1 MSRISIILIQ
11 IVANTRQAIIK
22 RKQQLIDSKRF
33 KCEMMESPKESE
45 EKEEEQNQK
54 EIADLPI
61 LSRQSEFNRSK
72 KVFEIF
78 EN

>member
-1 MSRISIILIQ
+1 MTTNQTQTATTSP
-11 IVANTRQAIIK
+11 
-22 RKQQLIDSKRF
+22 DSKRF
-33 KCEMMESPKESE
+33 KCEMMASPKESE

-72 KVFEIF
+72 KVFEIL